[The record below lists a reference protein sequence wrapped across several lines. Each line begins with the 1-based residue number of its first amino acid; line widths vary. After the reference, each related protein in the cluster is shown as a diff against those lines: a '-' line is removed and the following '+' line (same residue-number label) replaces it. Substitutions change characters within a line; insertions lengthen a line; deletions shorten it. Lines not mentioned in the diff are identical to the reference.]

1 MRMLYFTTAYNAAL
15 LDRVHEEFLLRWQ
28 ELGHE
33 ACILVPDPNRE
44 RQSRWLVEDGAIKVY
59 RPAVSMLRS
68 DRVLNNLGR
77 RLTEYSYFFS
87 LLRDYLHFLRQHPEI
102 ELIHV
107 ESVYP
112 LGAIAA
118 LASLVDGRP
127 FVPTIRGGDLI
138 ADDSISYG
146 FARYKRVQA
155 LLKLTFARAAAI
167 RSVSPSASAMAKQFG
182 CPEQKIITIGRNIR
196 DEYFE
201 RDQAAFRAESRAWL
215 RQTYPAI
222 AGRKVIVAAGRLLP
236 VKGFDDLIRAMV
248 GLPQAVAIICG
259 PNRVDEK
266 LGDYGE
272 YLTQLAQ
279 DYGVADRI
287 ILTGGIPREQMP
299 QYFAGADVL
308 AVPSIIEGGNRTVL
322 EAATLGVP
330 FVATRSAGTPEFFSA
345 AAGINIDPHRPDQLW
360 AGLTTILAERREQA
374 QARSQR
380 CQQEAQQFYSPQ
392 VAQRL
397 ATLYAAILAKL
408 PISGN
413 F

>member
-28 ELGHE
+28 ALGHE
-33 ACILVPDPNRE
+33 TSILVPDSSRD
-44 RQSRWLVEDGAIKVY
+44 RQSRWLVEDGAIQVY
-59 RPAVSMLRS
+59 RPAVSMQHS
-68 DRVLNNLGR
+68 DRLLNNVGR

-87 LLRDYLHFLRQHPEI
+87 LLRDYLSFLRQHPEI
-102 ELIHV
+102 EIIHV

-118 LASLVDGRP
+118 VASLIDRRP

-146 FARYKRVQA
+146 FARYKRVRA
-155 LLKLTFARAAAI
+155 LLKLTFARAAAV
-167 RSVSPSASAMAKQFG
+167 RSVSPSASAMAEQFG
-182 CPEQKIITIGRNIR
+182 CPPQKIITIGRNIR

-201 RDQAAFRAESRAWL
+201 RDQAAFRAESRDWL
-215 RQTYPAI
+215 RQTYPVI
-222 AGRKVIVAAGRLLP
+222 AGRNVIVAAGRLLP
-236 VKGFDDLIRAMV
+236 VKGFDDLIQALV
-248 GLPQAVAIICG
+248 GLPQAVALICG

-266 LGDYGE
+266 LGDYGA
-272 YLTQLAQ
+272 YLGQLAHRH
-279 DYGVADRI
+279 GVADRVI
-287 ILTGGIPREQMP
+287 FTGGIPREQMP

-322 EAATLGVP
+322 EAASLGVP

-345 AAGINIDPHRPDQLW
+345 AAGISIAPHRPDQLW
-360 AGLTTILAERREQA
+360 AGLATILAETSEQA
-374 QARSQR
+374 QARSQT

-397 ATLYAAILAKL
+397 ARLYAAILAKQPL
-408 PISGN
+408 SGN